1 MSPRSR
7 PTKANTAGS
16 VSTFS
21 RLIKFCLSLY
31 LLAAIFYTAYHFFF
45 APVVQLVA
53 GKVPDPTELNHANLI
68 IPQEAGSIT
77 LGVKSQPAVIPK
89 AAQRHP
95 ALETAGVKAADIRDE
110 EAGDHVWAAAEAA
123 ELKKGKKKGKEES
136 LPYVRPVVLK
146 DGRDLVRKRL
156 HGLDGV
162 EWDMDMMNWYHP
174 SSSKPSD
181 TKGSSAST
189 HEFEA
194 TESTAISEDQF
205 LSLSFSTSLQP
216 SKVIPYY
223 YRASAPDEPDFNEED
238 ITITTLVTG
247 NRFTVF
253 ERLVERYRGNSV
265 AIYFTWT

>member
-1 MSPRSR
+1 M
-7 PTKANTAGS
+7 
-16 VSTFS
+16 
-21 RLIKFCLSLY
+21 
-31 LLAAIFYTAYHFFF
+31 
-45 APVVQLVA
+45 VA